1 MDWLA
6 FAGSVIGGLIGGL
19 FTFFGVKLT
28 IRHDE
33 EKRRQEKIEKANK
46 EKPRLEIISYKGFKD
61 TAKIETINNDC
72 NVLALGILDF
82 KEIDGRACFFYNQD
96 ALDNKNLVFVEYQFV
111 NDGLTE
117 IDDICIT
124 SNLPRSM
131 SLIMYERKETYINEH
146 FLNYDVWCN
155 KRNIKPKDTFCLRV
169 YYVKDQIPT
178 TILRIPELIV
188 WLRDVNGFVWEQ
200 ILNAPTNEIETS
212 KMSAGS
218 KLRESR
224 DIEKAIECFKKPI
237 MW

>member
-33 EKRRQEKIEKANK
+33 EKRKQEKNEKANK
-46 EKPRLEIISYKGFKD
+46 EKPRLEIISYKDFKD
-61 TAKIETINNDC
+61 TTEIETINNDC

-82 KEIDGRACFFYNQD
+82 KEIDGRACFFYNKD

-111 NDGLTE
+111 NNGLTE
-117 IDDICIT
+117 IEDICIT

-131 SLIMYERKETYINEH
+131 SLIEYERKEIYINEH

-155 KRNIKPKDTFCLRV
+155 KRYIKPKDTFCLRV

-178 TILRIPELIV
+178 TILGSPELIV
-188 WLRDVNGFVWEQ
+188 WLRDVNGFVWKQ
-200 ILNAPTNEIETS
+200 MLNAPTNEIEIS
-212 KMSAGS
+212 KMSTGS
-218 KLRESR
+218 ELRESR
-224 DIEKAIECFKKPI
+224 DIKKAIECFKNPI